1 MILWIVPGRGEI
13 SIPANAAGL
22 AVIARTVAASPQ
34 KKTPVKVSPP
44 QKEYDGLADDWDA
57 TRPHINPPFSRVVLD
72 ELDRELAVERPTATA
87 PLAVMKV
94 KMSDPVFDFDDPDLC
109 REVTFHSDESGDE
122 VD

>member
-34 KKTPVKVSPP
+34 KKKTPVKEIPP
-44 QKEYDGLADDWDA
+44 QKEYDGLSADWDA
-57 TRPHINPPFSRVVLD
+57 SSPHINPPFSEPSLSAQFQQMAMTTDARAFPSGRAVLSWLSD
-72 ELDRELAVERPTATA
+72 DSDVE
-87 PLAVMKV
+87 V
-94 KMSDPVFDFDDPDLC
+94 S
-109 REVTFHSDESGDE
+109 SGDE